1 MKSIALGLSN
11 AEIFTKPPGA
21 APMAHRTAETDGAR
35 KTYNHPCGIAQT
47 LDILGDRWTLLV
59 LRDLMAGLHRYNDIL
74 ESCAGMSPNVLS
86 DRLKR
91 LESEGLVDRNY
102 YKELPPRVEYTLTE
116 KGWTVRPILTAL
128 IDWGRE
134 HTTGFTQEH
143 IGHEVSTDFVM
154 RVIPAFSF
162 HPERAGDLA
171 ASMSIE
177 IADSEQCKSWTLD
190 IHDGHIHP
198 QRQRAA
204 TTDIHLKTDTSGFF
218 QFIRGQAP
226 AEAVGELTG
235 SPETAAAIQSC
246 FLSD

>member
-1 MKSIALGLSN
+1 
-11 AEIFTKPPGA
+11 
-21 APMAHRTAETDGAR
+21 MAHRTAETDGAR
-35 KTYNHPCGIAQT
+35 KTYNHPCVIAQA
-47 LDILGDRWTLLV
+47 LDVLGDRWTLLV

-91 LESEGLVDRNY
+91 LESEGLVVRNY

-116 KGWTVRPILTAL
+116 KGWTVRPILSAL
-128 IDWGRE
+128 VEWGRH
-134 HTTGFTQEH
+134 HTPGFTQDQV
-143 IGHEVSTDFVM
+143 GHEVSTDFVM
-154 RVIPAFSF
+154 RVVPAFSF
-162 HPERAGDLA
+162 HPERAGDLT

-177 IADSEQCKSWTLD
+177 IADSEQCTSWTLD

-204 TTDIHLKTDTSGFF
+204 TTDIHLKTDTAGFF
-218 QFIRGQAP
+218 QFIRGQSP
-226 AEAVGELTG
+226 AEALGELTG
-235 SPETAAAIQSC
+235 SPETAAAIQAC